1 MNAFYPM
8 APPKRTR
15 DRPMKV
21 LALGLSR
28 MGTDSLRQALEIL
41 GYKGVYHG
49 FVLAASF
56 PEDCAFWYPAL
67 RAKYY
72 GDRPPPSLK
81 RADFD
86 SCIGNMEAIT
96 DCPAV
101 CLGKE
106 LTLAYP
112 EAKVILNRRRDLDAW
127 HYSYKTGPAMGVIAP
142 FLWTCSWFDT
152 RLMWI
157 RQMFYLGLI
166 ESMNGNF
173 DKYGKQCAIEH
184 FQEMEQSLKDQDRD
198 YLEWDV
204 EQGWEPLCRF
214 LDKSVPDMP
223 FPKGNAGHTEHEKNV
238 AISIKMYIT
247 AALMKMGMTVVAFAA
262 VGGAAYYKLQK
273 G

>member
-1 MNAFYPM
+1 MNTFYPM
-8 APPKRTR
+8 AAPKRTR
-15 DRPMKV
+15 DRPMCV

-28 MGTDSLRQALEIL
+28 MGTDSLRQALEML

-72 GDRPPPSLK
+72 GDRPAPSLT

-86 SCIGNMEAIT
+86 SVIGNMEAIT

-106 LTLAYP
+106 LMLAYP
-112 EAKVILNRRRDLDAW
+112 EAKVILNRRRNLDAW

-152 RLMWI
+152 RLLWI

-166 ESMNGNF
+166 ESMKGDF
-173 DKYGKQCAIEH
+173 DKYGKECATEH
-184 FQEMEQSLKDQDRD
+184 FQEMEESLKEQDRE
-198 YLEWDV
+198 YLEWSV
-204 EQGWEPLCRF
+204 EEGWEPLCKF
-214 LDKSVPDMP
+214 LDRPVPGVP
-223 FPKGNAGHTEHEKNV
+223 FPKGNSGHTEHEKNV

-247 AALMKMGMTVVAFAA
+247 AALTKMGLTAITFATVGTVVFLRMR
-262 VGGAAYYKLQK
+262 KR
-273 G
+273 